1 MTTELFG
8 AILFAM
14 IVAATPL
21 MLVALGELVTEKA
34 GMLNLGAEGLMAVG
48 AVSAFIATHTTG
60 SVTVGVLAGMTAG
73 VLLSSIFA
81 LVTIPLMANQVAT
94 GLAIAIFGVGLAA
107 FIGKPFESSV
117 IASTPAWTVPGLSDI
132 PVVGKALFSH
142 QPIVYLAWIA
152 TGILIW
158 VLARTRIGLVLKA
171 VGESPAVGHA
181 IGYPV
186 NRIRT
191 LAVLFG
197 GGMAGLGGAYLSVFY
212 TPMWTEDMVAGRGWI
227 ALALVVFATWRP
239 WRVVLGAHLFGGVLI
254 LQLFVQSSGLDL
266 QVPSQLLSAM
276 PYLATI
282 VVLVLIAGNPKT
294 IRIHS
299 PASLGKPFRPDAS

>member
-1 MTTELFG
+1 
-8 AILFAM
+8 
-14 IVAATPL
+14 
-21 MLVALGELVTEKA
+21 
-34 GMLNLGAEGLMAVG
+34 
-48 AVSAFIATHTTG
+48 
-60 SVTVGVLAGMTAG
+60 
-73 VLLSSIFA
+73 
-81 LVTIPLMANQVAT
+81 MANQVAT

-107 FIGKPFESSV
+107 FVGKPFESSV
-117 IASTPAWTVPGLSDI
+117 IAATPAWAVPGLSTL
-132 PVVGKALFSH
+132 PVVGKAFFSH

-152 TGILIW
+152 TGVIIW
-158 VLARTRIGLVLKA
+158 VLARTRTGLVLKA

-186 NRIRT
+186 NRIRA

-266 QVPSQLLSAM
+266 QVPAQLLSAM

>member
-1 MTTELFG
+1 
-8 AILFAM
+8 
-14 IVAATPL
+14 
-21 MLVALGELVTEKA
+21 
-34 GMLNLGAEGLMAVG
+34 
-48 AVSAFIATHTTG
+48 
-60 SVTVGVLAGMTAG
+60 
-73 VLLSSIFA
+73 
-81 LVTIPLMANQVAT
+81 MANQVAT
-94 GLAIAIFGVGLAA
+94 GLALAIFGVGLAA

-117 IASTPAWTVPGLSDI
+117 IAPTPAWPVPGLSEL
-132 PVVGKALFSH
+132 PVVGKAFFSH
-142 QPIVYLAWIA
+142 QPIVYLTWGL
-152 TGILIW
+152 TGFCIW
-158 VLARTRIGLVLKA
+158 ALARTRAGLVLKA
-171 VGESPAVGHA
+171 IGESPAVGHA

-254 LQLFVQSSGLDL
+254 LQLFVQSSGLNL
-266 QVPSQLLSAM
+266 QVPAQLLSAM